1 VTFSLIQGGAHEA
14 PPTVKKA
21 GAVVLLGRS
30 LVVLVRPHNGSTS
43 EWVLPKGHIEEGET
57 PYGTIVREVL
67 EETGASIH
75 PPTVE
80 NHLCT
85 TTRTYPVEVSANEP
99 QEETEEVDWYLT
111 NAACLLTE
119 KITDTNH
126 DELGGPRN
134 VGIFPPLV
142 ALAKLTYEDHRKV
155 LVQAINGDPQ

>member
-1 VTFSLIQGGAHEA
+1 MFSLIQGGAYEA

-30 LVVLVRPHNGSTS
+30 LVVLVRPHDGSVT

-57 PYGTIVREVL
+57 PFGTIVREVM

-75 PPTVE
+75 PPTAE

-85 TTRTYPVEVSANEP
+85 TTRTYNTHISADETAP
-99 QEETEEVDWYLT
+99 ETEEVDWYVT
-111 NAACLLTE
+111 QAACLLTE

-155 LVQAINGDPQ
+155 LVQAISGDQ